1 MLAAAAAEDR
11 MLISSRV
18 RRARR
23 AFVRTHV
30 RHRHREKLVTAVAVV
45 LDRRLVHFDER
56 QRRPVHDPH
65 RIWVIREQQPEVVVR
80 ALELRRP
87 PEYPLL
93 EPAVDL
99 LEFGA
104 RDYQLRV
111 RRYRPIALAPSLITD
126 PVEKQRD
133 AKEHAGGTDI
143 P

>member
-1 MLAAAAAEDR
+1 
-11 MLISSRV
+11 
-18 RRARR
+18 
-23 AFVRTHV
+23 
-30 RHRHREKLVTAVAVV
+30 
-45 LDRRLVHFDER
+45 
-56 QRRPVHDPH
+56 
-65 RIWVIREQQPEVVVR
+65 IWVIREQQPEVVVC

-133 AKEHAGGTDI
+133 AKEHADGADI
-143 P
+143 RRDHVPRVRVPQNALLQIEVVRHDAERLEKRQR